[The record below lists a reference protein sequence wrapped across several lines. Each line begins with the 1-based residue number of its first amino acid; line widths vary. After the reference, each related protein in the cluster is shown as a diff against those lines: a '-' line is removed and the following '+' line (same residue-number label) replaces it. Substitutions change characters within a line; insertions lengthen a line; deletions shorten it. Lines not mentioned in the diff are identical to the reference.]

1 MIHEMDG
8 FAGDIGVSD
17 SDGKCTPVYSILTA
31 KGDANPVYHSYVF
44 REMAKRKWIAALSKG
59 IRQRSTEFRYAT
71 DLQSNYYLCQVSWNR
86 MKLVCFWSNIST
98 NLDRQRSA

>member
-8 FAGDIGVSD
+8 FAGAIGVSD

-59 IRQRSTEFRYAT
+59 IRQRSTGFVMQL
-71 DLQSNYYLCQVSWNR
+71 LQSNYYLCQVSWNR
-86 MKLVCFWSNIST
+86 MKLVCFLSV
-98 NLDRQRSA
+98 